1 MLEITDDVIIEE
13 QEEKQ
18 VDDEKYVEIR
28 EPYGFIYITTNIVN
42 GKRYLGQKTFD
53 RKWKDY
59 IGSGIAFKAAVK
71 KIRKRK
77 FYKKY
82 CFYMLF
88 CGRIKSDRV

>member
-42 GKRYLGQKTFD
+42 GKRYLGQKN
-53 RKWKDY
+53 
-59 IGSGIAFKAAVK
+59 I
-71 KIRKRK
+71 
-77 FYKKY
+77 
-82 CFYMLF
+82 
-88 CGRIKSDRV
+88 